1 MERFPVLETNR
12 LQLVEISHQHE
23 EALYDI
29 LSRKEV
35 TLYYGKDNMVY
46 RSEARELVENLRQL
60 YKQRRCI
67 RWGLILKE
75 KDLLIG
81 TVGLNNL
88 SIWSKKADISYELHP
103 SYWRQRLTTEAVQEV
118 LDYAFGHLGLFRVG
132 AITYPENHASNQL
145 LSKIGFKKEG
155 ILRGYLHQSYAS
167 HDAIVQSLLKPE
179 WKKEYEI
186 EEKLQYHD
194 HLTEMVK
201 KAEKDGQFDFLPGKG
216 KPLKLEQE
224 YLANSGEKQLY
235 KTMKDNHVLPNWVKL
250 SKEIEQ
256 LKEEIKHVQ
265 GSQRRRKLKEINKKI
280 KDYNYACPTSLQKNK
295 MVE

>member
-1 MERFPVLETNR
+1 
-12 LQLVEISHQHE
+12 
-23 EALYDI
+23 
-29 LSRKEV
+29 
-35 TLYYGKDNMVY
+35 
-46 RSEARELVENLRQL
+46 
-60 YKQRRCI
+60 
-67 RWGLILKE
+67 
-75 KDLLIG
+75 
-81 TVGLNNL
+81 
-88 SIWSKKADISYELHP
+88 
-103 SYWRQRLTTEAVQEV
+103 
-118 LDYAFGHLGLFRVG
+118 
-132 AITYPENHASNQL
+132 
-145 LSKIGFKKEG
+145 
-155 ILRGYLHQSYAS
+155 
-167 HDAIVQSLLKPE
+167 
-179 WKKEYEI
+179 
-186 EEKLQYHD
+186 
-194 HLTEMVK
+194 MVK